1 MISNAKPFTDDT
13 SLFSVAHDLKI
24 SAKELNDDLKKLT
37 IGLSN
42 GKGISIVIRGNKPR
56 KLFSVANQK
65 DRPTHL

>member
-24 SAKELNDDLKKLT
+24 SVKQLNDDLKKLT

-56 KLFSVANQK
+56 KSFSVANQR